1 MGYCLLLIGLLWL
14 FLVLSFAYIVYI
26 LANKE
31 SGWLKTTGRVFACV
45 IAVLVL
51 IVFLCGALG
60 GGKMGCP
67 MMGGGMMMG
76 CKAGMMGKEMP
87 CLKSDMSD
95 KEKMECMM
103 KKMGKGR

>member
-31 SGWLKTTGRVFACV
+31 SGWLKTTGQVFACV

-67 MMGGGMMMG
+67 MMGGGMMI
-76 CKAGMMGKEMP
+76 GKEMP